1 MDTDTLKV
9 PVEYIITTTSDWTM
23 FEIVEG
29 GWWQDLHIECK
40 EGRDR
45 LTRDITRNNRSI
57 RIDKESEDEKPVV
70 VIAKCVLNIQ
80 KEHRHSELKYKLTKG
95 DRQSTIIMIAPKRK
109 EPFFFVNKG
118 TVDGD
123 PCNPVTFSSPVQ
135 EYLPDLRKEKVF
147 IIHGKDKYQ
156 ALLLNKYLNSHK
168 VDAIVLDDIANK
180 GKTIIEQIEYVQ
192 SRISYAFAI
201 LTPDDV
207 GCLHEDFKEILAV
220 ASGPKATSKEVASK
234 VLGKLQTRARQNVL
248 FELGLFIGTLGRENV
263 CYLKQKSLK
272 EIPSDLDGVLYKE
285 FDKSVEEV
293 FYQLSEE
300 LFGTQ

>member
-45 LTRDITRNNRSI
+45 LTRDITRNNKSI

-80 KEHRHSELKYKLTKG
+80 KEYRHSELNYKLTKG
-95 DRQSTIIMIAPKRK
+95 DRQSTIIMITPKRK

-147 IIHGKDKYQ
+147 IIHGRDKYQ

-192 SRISYAFAI
+192 SHISYAFAI

-207 GCLHEDFKEILAV
+207 GCLHEDFKERFAV
-220 ASGPKATSKEVASK
+220 ASGSKAASKEVVSK
-234 VLGKLQTRARQNVL
+234 LGKLQTRARQNVL
-248 FELGLFIGTLGRENV
+248 FELGLFIGA
-263 CYLKQKSLK
+263 
-272 EIPSDLDGVLYKE
+272 PSPALLC
-285 FDKSVEEV
+285 
-293 FYQLSEE
+293 
-300 LFGTQ
+300 

>member
-1 MDTDTLKV
+1 MDTNTVRV
-9 PVEYIITTTSDWTM
+9 PVEYIITTTSDWTK

-40 EGRDR
+40 EGKDR
-45 LTRDITRNNRSI
+45 LKRDITCNDKSI
-57 RIDKESEDEKPVV
+57 RIDKESDDETPVV
-70 VIAKCVLNIQ
+70 VVAKCILNIK
-80 KEHRHSELKYKLTKG
+80 KEYRHSQLKYKLTKG
-95 DRQSTIIMIAPKRK
+95 DIQSTIIMVTPKRK
-109 EPFFFVNKG
+109 ESFFFVNKG
-118 TVDGD
+118 TVDDD
-123 PCNPVTFSSPVQ
+123 PCNPVTVSSPVQ

-147 IIHGKDKYQ
+147 IIHGRDRYQ

-168 VDAIVLDDIANK
+168 VDAIVLDDIANR

-192 SRISYAFAI
+192 SHISYAFAI

-207 GCLHEDFKEILAV
+207 GCLNQDFKEIVAV
-220 ASGPKATSKEVASK
+220 ASGPKAASKEVVSK
-234 VLGKLQTRARQNVL
+234 VLEKFQTRARQNVL
-248 FELGLFIGTLGRENV
+248 FELGLFIGAMGRENV
-263 CYLKQKSLK
+263 CYLKQKNLK

-300 LFGTQ
+300 LFGAQ